1 MNITGAQ
8 LEGIRSFIGGGCGS
22 VMSQCVIVP
31 VDVVASR
38 LQLQGSVGYK
48 YQYKGGFDAFR
59 QVWRHEG
66 LRGFYRGWGASVLTY
81 APFSAVWWSTYA
93 VTKGFLYRKTG
104 VIESSSG
111 MQRGPDFLLQS
122 MSGVVAA
129 FSGVMFTNPMD
140 VVKTRMQTKTGS
152 SAAAE
157 GGILKNLTTLVKEEG
172 WMAMTK
178 GASVRYVLL
187 FSLYFFFL
195 LCVRSF
201 NPIYFG
207 CYCFFIFLFPSLP
220 FSFLTS
226 PVPQHH
232 QQSPFFDFRCNGLRA
247 HQETVCANGSGCGS
261 TCDGPRDVKTF
272 CKTKVTKSRL
282 PPLLLVFPPFLL
294 CFLF

>member
-187 FSLYFFFL
+187 FSLYFFSFCVFVLSIQYILVAIVSLFSYSLPFPFPFL
-195 LCVRSF
+195 HLRYHS
-201 NPIYFG
+201 I
-207 CYCFFIFLFPSLP
+207 ISSLP
-220 FSFLTS
+220 FSIFGAMAYELIKKLSVRTDLVVDQLATDLATS
-226 PVPQHH
+226 K
-232 QQSPFFDFRCNGLRA
+232 PF
-247 HQETVCANGSGCGS
+247 
-261 TCDGPRDVKTF
+261 VKQ
-272 CKTKVTKSRL
+272 R
-282 PPLLLVFPPFLL
+282 
-294 CFLF
+294 